1 MNRIIKSS
9 LLLSLLII
17 STVGVLSHFGTD
29 LLAQTPVTTTC
40 DPHAQTLKKGNAGEI
55 VVTLQNLLVEKGYIE
70 RDFVDGNFGPG
81 TEAAVKQFQT
91 DNSLTADGIVG
102 PATWQVLCSTAEPL
116 SDETPEMISCPDG
129 GSAGT
134 SCPAETSKT
143 SQPSVNKQITAP
155 LDAADSIYIANKTIF
170 LGSKNI
176 SLTPYLVTEEH
187 SSDHGIL
194 KGVGNVTNNQTYIS
208 THLSDELIQ
217 STGNGTFET
226 QDGES
231 IAWIT
236 SAIGRPTD
244 DGSWVFHDIIL
255 FNNTQSESLA
265 LLNNSIG
272 LVKSTVGNEPDY
284 IWLLE

>member
-1 MNRIIKSS
+1 M
-9 LLLSLLII
+9 
-17 STVGVLSHFGTD
+17 GVLSHSDTD

-40 DPHAQTLKKGNAGEI
+40 DPNAETLKKGNAGEI
-55 VVTLQNLLVEKGYIE
+55 VVTLQNLLVEKGYID
-70 RDFVDGNFGPG
+70 RDSVDGDFGPG

-91 DNSLTADGIVG
+91 DNSLTADGIVD
-102 PATWQVLCSTAEPL
+102 PATWQVLCSTAVPP
-116 SDETPEMISCPDG
+116 SDETPGMMSCPD

-134 SCPAETSKT
+134 SCPAETSHT
-143 SQPSVNKQITAP
+143 PQPGVNKQITAA
-155 LDAADSIYIANKTIF
+155 LDPADSIYSANKTMF

-187 SSDHGIL
+187 SSDQGIL

-217 STGNGTFET
+217 STGNGTLDT

-236 SAIGRPTD
+236 SAIGRPAD
-244 DGSWVFHDIIL
+244 DGNWVFHEIIL
-255 FNNTQSESLA
+255 INNTQSKSLA

-284 IWLLE
+284 IWLLQ

>member
-1 MNRIIKSS
+1 
-9 LLLSLLII
+9 
-17 STVGVLSHFGTD
+17 VGVLSHFGTD

-40 DPHAQTLKKGNAGEI
+40 DPNAQTLKKGNAGEI
-55 VVTLQNLLVEKGYIE
+55 VVTLQNLLVEKGYMD
-70 RDFVDGNFGPG
+70 RDYVDGDFGPG
-81 TEAAVKQFQT
+81 TDAAVKQFQK

-102 PATWQVLCSTAEPL
+102 PATWQVLCPTAVPPSE
-116 SDETPEMISCPDG
+116 ETPGMMSCPDV
-129 GSAGT
+129 STGT
-134 SCPAETSKT
+134 SCPAETSPTPK
-143 SQPSVNKQITAP
+143 SSVNKQTTAP
-155 LDAADSIYIANKTIF
+155 LEAADSIYSANKTMF

-187 SSDHGIL
+187 SYDHGIL

-217 STGNGTFET
+217 STGSGTFET

-236 SAIGRPTD
+236 SAIGRPAD
-244 DGSWVFHDIIL
+244 DGSWVFHEIIL

-272 LVKSTVGNEPDY
+272 LVKATVGNEPDY